1 MAAYGGGQGEP
12 TLVTVGDI
20 AVTPS
25 AVLTP
30 SGRYPLGGST
40 WIVSN
45 NTMMTES
52 IPAYAIVLAILF
64 FIFCL
69 LGLLFLLIKE
79 RKVTGFMQV
88 SVQGPGL
95 YHMTQ
100 IPISHPGQ
108 IVEVEH
114 RVGYIRSLIAGLPP
128 PQSTQPALP
137 PGRPP
142 Y

>member
-52 IPAYAIVLAILF
+52 IPAYAIVLAIIF

-69 LGLLFLLIKE
+69 LGLFFLLIKE

-88 SVQGPGL
+88 SVQGAGI

-100 IPISHPGQ
+100 VRISQ
-108 IVEVEH
+108 AQQVVDVEY
-114 RVGYIRSLIAGLPP
+114 RVAYIRSLIA
-128 PQSTQPALP
+128 AL
-137 PGRPP
+137 
-142 Y
+142 

>member
-1 MAAYGGGQGEP
+1 M
-12 TLVTVGDI
+12 
-20 AVTPS
+20 
-25 AVLTP
+25 TP
-30 SGRYPLGGST
+30 SGRYPLAGST

-52 IPAYAIVLAILF
+52 IPAYAIVLAIIF

-88 SVQGPGL
+88 SLQGPGL

-100 IPISHPGQ
+100 VPVSHPGQ
-108 IVEVEH
+108 IVDVEH
-114 RVGYIRSLIAGLPP
+114 RVGYIRSLIAALPP
-128 PQSTQPALP
+128 PPSTPPALP
-137 PGRPP
+137 PGPVS